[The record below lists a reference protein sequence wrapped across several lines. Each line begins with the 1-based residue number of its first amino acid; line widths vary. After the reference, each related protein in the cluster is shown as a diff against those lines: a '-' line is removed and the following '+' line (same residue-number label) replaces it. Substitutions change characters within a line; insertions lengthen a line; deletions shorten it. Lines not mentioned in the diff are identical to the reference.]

1 MSDNVNAVQVDAV
14 HEHMTNGGKWTDL
27 SEPEIVAYVTWLV
40 DNARANGRQEGAEA
54 AKETMLAQTLT
65 AETERLNRSIQAFD
79 ASLAATPTLTS
90 EEV

>member
-1 MSDNVNAVQVDAV
+1 MNVDKT
-14 HEHMTNGGKWTDL
+14 HEHITGGGAWLDLTETD
-27 SEPEIVAYVTWLV
+27 IVEYVAWLV
-40 DNARANGRQEGAEA
+40 DTARTNGRLEGSEA

-79 ASLAATPTLTS
+79 ATLATTPNLIS

>member
-1 MSDNVNAVQVDAV
+1 MSVDTT
-14 HEHMTNGGKWTDL
+14 HEHITGGGAWLDLTETD
-27 SEPEIVAYVTWLV
+27 IVEYVAWLV
-40 DNARANGRQEGAEA
+40 DSARTNGRQEGAES
-54 AKETMLAQTLT
+54 AKQTMLAQTLT

>member
-1 MSDNVNAVQVDAV
+1 MSVDTT
-14 HEHMTNGGKWTDL
+14 HEHITGGGAWLEL
-27 SEPEIVAYVTWLV
+27 SEADIIEYVAWLV
-40 DNARANGRQEGAEA
+40 GTARTNGRQEGAEA

>member
-1 MSDNVNAVQVDAV
+1 MSVDTT
-14 HEHMTNGGKWTDL
+14 HEHITGGGAWLEL
-27 SEPEIVAYVTWLV
+27 SEADIIEYVAWLV
-40 DNARANGRQEGAEA
+40 DTARANGRQEGAEA
-54 AKETMLAQTLT
+54 AKETLIAQTLT

>member
-1 MSDNVNAVQVDAV
+1 MSVDTT
-14 HEHMTNGGKWTDL
+14 HEHITGGGAWLDLTETD
-27 SEPEIVAYVTWLV
+27 IVEYVAWLV
-40 DNARANGRQEGAEA
+40 ERARTTGRQEGAETV
-54 AKETMLAQTLT
+54 KETLIAQTLT

>member
-1 MSDNVNAVQVDAV
+1 MNVDKT
-14 HEHMTNGGKWTDL
+14 HEHITGGGAWLEL
-27 SEPEIVAYVTWLV
+27 SEADIVEYVAWLV
-40 DNARANGRQEGAEA
+40 DSARVNGRLEGAEA

-90 EEV
+90 EGV